1 MSRTSDVAILGGGL
15 AGLTL
20 AIQLKQRDPSLA
32 VAVIERRTHPVRE
45 AAFKVGESTVE
56 IGAHYFAE
64 VLGFREH
71 LETEQIRKFGFRF
84 FFSEGRDD
92 IDRCTELG
100 VSQLLPTPSWQLDR
114 GRFENFLGEQARALG
129 VDFIDGASV
138 RGIALGT
145 GDDAHV
151 VNFEQGKDADA
162 ITSRWVVDA
171 SGRAG
176 LIKRKLDLAQA
187 NDHDANAVWWRVDG
201 FVNPN
206 QWSADADWLQ
216 RCDPPD
222 RWRSTN
228 HMCGPGYW
236 FWLIPLASGAH
247 SLGIVCDAKM
257 HPLDTMNTFDKAMA
271 WVREHQPQVAVSLD
285 KPEHTLQDFLFLR
298 HFSYGCKQVFSA
310 DRWALTGEAGLFLDP
325 FYSPGSDF
333 IAISNTY
340 ICDLIGKD
348 RAGEDFAPYAAIYQ
362 QLYFSFYENTLTL
375 YQDQYPLFGD
385 AQVMPVKVIW
395 DYTFY
400 WALLAPLFFGDRIT
414 DLRMMGRL
422 KSEFARGR
430 ALNVSV
436 QALLREWGERNT
448 APLTPDLRM
457 LDQYGIDW
465 FHEMNRALDDTLD
478 DAAFMARI
486 RGNLARMDWL
496 AAELLGRARGE
507 HADIDGHGL
516 DALLEKTEMGQP
528 SLSPQWYADLAGPST
543 PAIPAKAGT
552 HFAVASP

>member
-1 MSRTSDVAILGGGL
+1 MNRATDVAILGGGL
-15 AGLTL
+15 AGLSL
-20 AIQLKQRDPSLA
+20 AIQLKQRDATLA
-32 VAVIERRTHPVRE
+32 VTVIERRTHPVRE

-56 IGAHYFAE
+56 IGAHYFSH

-84 FFSEGRDD
+84 FFSEGRHD

-129 VDFIDGASV
+129 VEFIDGAMV
-138 RGIALGT
+138 RGIDLRS
-145 GDDAHV
+145 GDDKHEV
-151 VNFEQGKDADA
+151 TLEQAQIA
-162 ITSRWVVDA
+162 STVAARWVIDA

-176 LIKRKLDLAQA
+176 LIKRKLGLAQD

-206 QWSADADWLQ
+206 QWSEDAGWLQ

-257 HPLDTMNTFDKAMA
+257 HPLETMNTFDKAMG
-271 WVREHQPQVAVSLD
+271 WLREHQPQVAVSVD
-285 KPEHTLQDFLFLR
+285 KPEHKLQDFLFLR
-298 HFSYGCKQVFSA
+298 HFSYGCKQVFSGQ
-310 DRWALTGEAGLFLDP
+310 RWALTGEAGLFLDP

-340 ICDLIGKD
+340 ICDMIGKD
-348 RAGEDFAPYAAIYQ
+348 RAGEDFAAYAAIYQ

-400 WALLAPLFFGDRIT
+400 WALLAPLFFADRIA
-414 DLRMMGRL
+414 DLSMLSRL
-422 KSEFARGR
+422 KPEFARGR
-430 ALNVSV
+430 ALNLAV

-448 APLTPDLRM
+448 APLMPDERM
-457 LDQYGIDW
+457 LDQYRIDW
-465 FHEMNRALDDTLD
+465 FHEMNRALNDPLD
-478 DAAFMARI
+478 DAAFIVRI
-486 RGNLARMDWL
+486 RSNVARMDWL
-496 AAELLGRARGE
+496 AAELLARARRE
-507 HADIDGHGL
+507 HEDIDDRGL
-516 DALLEKTEMGQP
+516 DALLENAATERS
-528 SLSPQWYADLAGPST
+528 SLSPQWYADA
-543 PAIPAKAGT
+543 A
-552 HFAVASP
+552 